1 MSTAA
6 AFDFELPI
14 VSAFRSQSCR
24 RQSYF
29 FGCRCSDI
37 VLLSG
42 VTVLTILTGALVTL
56 SVCTALPAVIIVVDF
71 GAVSQHFAFHV
82 QRVMMFDSLDF
93 EFDFVEYFAAAPFTI
108 DVQIV
113 NLFQCNIG
121 VLQCR
126 VPGSVTVYFSC
137 LCDIDDSRSR
147 QHSYSDTCGKYYCY
161 QYYN

>member
-6 AFDFELPI
+6 AFDFEIPI

-29 FGCRCSDI
+29 FGCRRSDI

-42 VTVLTILTGALVTL
+42 VTVLTVLTVLVAVLAALV
-56 SVCTALPAVIIVVDF
+56 ALPAVIIVVDF
-71 GAVSQHFAFHV
+71 GTMRQDFAVYV
-82 QRVMMFDSLDF
+82 QSIMMLYAVDF
-93 EFDFVEYFAAAPFTI
+93 EFYLVEYFATAPFTI
-108 DVQIV
+108 DVQVV
-113 NLFQCNIG
+113 NLFQAEVG